1 VKIIKIIYKK
11 LGREKIWGQST
22 GLGIIEMDS
31 RLKGK
36 KHCEILHHEMIHEL
50 FPLETE
56 ASVTQKAII
65 MTNTI
70 WGEMYRRFDKDSDVL
85 LQDGSK

>member
-1 VKIIKIIYKK
+1 MKIIKIIYKK

-22 GLGIIEMDS
+22 GLGIIEMDI

-36 KHCEILHHEMIHEL
+36 KHLEICLHEMLHEL
-50 FPLETE
+50 FPKETE
-56 ASVTQKAII
+56 ISVTQKAII

-70 WGEMYRRFDKDSDVL
+70 WGEMYRRLDKDSDVL